1 MGTRPTRTTFM
12 QVNNKQIMIRGI

>member
-12 QVNNKQIMIRGI
+12 QVNNNSSRLAL